1 MLHIRPTK
9 IKARVSNRA
18 TPGISSFETTLPSPP
33 RFPITRKL
41 KKFKIPLKL
50 LMDHLEKENAKMGL
64 EASEELTRIT
74 KIKACHILSEDQD
87 YIKKVMFD
95 SVKER
100 KSEIIFLL

>member
-1 MLHIRPTK
+1 
-9 IKARVSNRA
+9 
-18 TPGISSFETTLPSPP
+18 
-33 RFPITRKL
+33 
-41 KKFKIPLKL
+41 
-50 LMDHLEKENAKMGL
+50 MDHLEKENAKMGL

-100 KSEIIFLL
+100 KSEIIFLSFKISIERISHFLNKNHYIPFLRSQKNDQSNDQLQQLLDAIQN